1 MHNALHNGLARY
13 LSPDQL
19 EALRAARVGIAGA
32 GGLGSNAALML
43 ARSGVGNLVLV
54 DDDVVDA
61 SNLTRQQYWPR
72 HVGRPK
78 VEALAELLLEKGYEQ
93 VSFKEKADVYIINTC
108 AVTNTAGSKSRQK
121 IHAAIAL
128 NPEALIAVVGCYAQ
142 TASEQLEQDAN
153 IDILLGSDGKS
164 RLADMIEEGLRKKRP
179 QKLIH
184 DVRKVNVFEALPI
197 HRFEHQTR
205 AFLKIQDGCNQFC
218 SYCIIPYAR
227 GPVRSLPL
235 EEAVRQTEQLRRE
248 GYREVVFT
256 GIELSSWGQDLKD
269 GRSLID
275 LLEAV
280 SQAAGEMRLRLG
292 SLEPRT
298 VTEDFC
304 RRAARLPN
312 LCPQFHLSMQSGCD
326 ATLRRMNRRYD
337 TARFLRSVA
346 LLRQYFLRPAIT
358 TDLIC
363 GFPGETEE
371 EFSQT
376 LAFLRRCD
384 FAQMHIF
391 PYSIRPG
398 TKAAEME
405 QVPGPVKEER
415 AARASAVAAELHRA
429 YLQGCVGQTYPV
441 LFEQRKDG
449 CAAGHA
455 PNYMPVEVQTQ
466 EDYHNTVRHVK
477 VTGVVNDIL
486 MGEVT

>member
-1 MHNALHNGLARY
+1 ME
-13 LSPDQL
+13 Q
-19 EALRAARVGIAGA
+19 
-32 GGLGSNAALML
+32 
-43 ARSGVGNLVLV
+43 
-54 DDDVVDA
+54 
-61 SNLTRQQYWPR
+61 
-72 HVGRPK
+72 
-78 VEALAELLLEKGYEQ
+78 ELLRRGHTLVTFEAEADGYI
-93 VSFKEKADVYIINTC
+93 VNTC
-108 AVTNTAGSKSRQK
+108 SVTAVSDKKSRQMIRRCK
-121 IHAAIAL
+121 KMNPDAVVAACGCYVQTH
-128 NPEALIAVVGCYAQ
+128 PEQAAGLDIDLIAGTGDRMAFLDLF
-142 TASEQLEQDAN
+142 EQAAGEKQPLT
-153 IDILLGSDGKS
+153 LLDVA
-164 RLADMIEEGLRKKRP
+164 LKR
-179 QKLIH
+179 
-184 DVRKVNVFEALPI
+184 RTFEVLPAGGMTQ
-197 HRFEHQTR
+197 RTR
-205 AFLKIQDGCNQFC
+205 AMLKVEDGCVNFC
-218 SYCIIPYAR
+218 TYCIIPYAR
-227 GPVRSLPL
+227 GPVRSLPKA
-235 EEAVRQTEQLRRE
+235 EAVAQTEQLRRE
-248 GYREVVFT
+248 GYRELVFT
-256 GIELSSWGQDLKD
+256 GIEISSWGHDLHT
-269 GRSLID
+269 GETLID

-280 SQAAGEMRLRLG
+280 SAAAGDMRLRLG

-337 TARFLRSVA
+337 TARFRQSVD
-346 LLRQYFLRPAIT
+346 LLRRSFDHPAIT
-358 TDLIC
+358 TDVIC

-477 VTGVVNDIL
+477 ITGVVNDIL